1 MTKTPTQLK
10 STDEATRNRAIARLK
25 SHLNVQAVGYACTTA
40 MVRDGLIRAAV
51 TRQTIETVCH
61 SLAEIVDGETI
72 RDYNPQLV
80 RTAEIA
86 DVAAILLVR
95 GKMPL
100 PETVELAQQVG
111 ILIVGTQLTMF
122 ETCGRLYAAGLS
134 ATCQHNG
141 SV

>member
-1 MTKTPTQLK
+1 
-10 STDEATRNRAIARLK
+10 
-25 SHLNVQAVGYACTTA
+25 

-122 ETCGRLYAAGLS
+122 ETCGRLYASGLS